1 MRIGFGYDSH
11 RFDEDRELILGG
23 VVIPGVPGL
32 TGFSDG
38 DAIAHAVTDAILGA
52 ACLGDI
58 GSHFPTGD
66 EQWKNAD
73 SLDLLRTAVSSV
85 RDAGYRVG
93 NVDVT
98 VVCEFPRIGP
108 FAIQMREA
116 LAGALAVDSGSVSV
130 KGKSNE
136 EMGWEGR
143 RDGLAAYAVALL
155 LPSE

>member
-11 RFDEDRELILGG
+11 RFDEAREMVLGG

-32 TGFSDG
+32 VGFSDG
-38 DAIAHAVTDAILGA
+38 DAIAHSVTDAILGA
-52 ACLGDI
+52 ACLGDV
-58 GSHFPTGD
+58 GSHFPPGD
-66 EQWKNAD
+66 ERWRNAD
-73 SLDLLRTAVSSV
+73 SLDLLRRAVSSV

-98 VVCEFPRIGP
+98 VVCELPRIGP
-108 FAIQMREA
+108 FAGQMREA

-136 EMGWEGR
+136 GMGWEGR